1 MRHEDITEVSDP
13 HQLTIDSAGESSGDS
28 PGHPATEIR
37 VLKGQPTDAEL
48 AAVVTVLAAAAGGTS
63 APGPQE
69 LNLWGHPVDKL
80 RYGSCSFQ
88 IVSLRDRTHMR
99 R

>member
-1 MRHEDITEVSDP
+1 MRHDDITEVSDP
-13 HQLTIDSAGESSGDS
+13 HQLTINEPEHGI
-28 PGHPATEIR
+28 PEIR
-37 VLKGQPTDAEL
+37 VLKGQPTDEEL
-48 AAVVTVLAAAAGGTS
+48 AAVVTVLAAAAGGAS

-80 RYGSCSFQ
+80 RYD
-88 IVSLRDRTHMR
+88 VSSWQRVTLLERTHMR